1 MPKPKKYW
9 GVERNANRHGRLRWY
24 FRRPDRKGAPRI
36 RLPDSYGSLAFEAA
50 WRAAMAGQPLPL
62 GPGRARARQSRGTLG
77 WLVRLYLTSAE
88 FQAFRPA
95 TRKQRVAMLE
105 RLAAEKGAVD
115 LEDIGKGAIQDSL
128 NARRATPPMANVW
141 LGTVSNLFAWATR
154 ECLPDPLTG
163 ASVPILAEN
172 PCEGIK
178 RLAIPRSADPDEESG
193 HPTFSDEDLARFE
206 AAYAEGTR
214 ERLAY
219 SVLLY
224 TGLRIGDA
232 ARLGRQHVLKDGSIK
247 IKTEKTGADVTIG
260 IVPPLARDLAAGPH
274 GRPEVLNF
282 LTGARGLAMDKSTL
296 GHWFGAACQAIG
308 LDRSAHGLR
317 KASARLYAERGASVA
332 QLMALFGWRTPAI
345 AMRYVA
351 MADRKRM
358 ALDAQAAMDWTRSR
372 TGNSPTPGLG
382 GGTGGKSHTGSR
394 S

>member
-1 MPKPKKYW
+1 M
-9 GVERNANRHGRLRWY
+9 
-24 FRRPDRKGAPRI
+24 F
-36 RLPDSYGSLAFEAA
+36 
-50 WRAAMAGQPLPL
+50 
-62 GPGRARARQSRGTLG
+62 
-77 WLVRLYLTSAE
+77 
-88 FQAFRPA
+88 
-95 TRKQRVAMLE
+95 E

-206 AAYAEGTR
+206 AGYPEGTR

-260 IVPPLARDLAAGPH
+260 IVPPLASALAAGPH

-308 LDRSAHGLR
+308 LDRTAHGLR
-317 KASARLYAERGASVA
+317 KASARLYAERGPSVA
-332 QLMALFGWRTPAI
+332 QLRALFGWRTPAI

-358 ALDAQAAMDWTRSR
+358 A
-372 TGNSPTPGLG
+372 
-382 GGTGGKSHTGSR
+382 
-394 S
+394 

>member
-163 ASVPILAEN
+163 ASAPILAEN
-172 PCEGIK
+172 
-178 RLAIPRSADPDEESG
+178 R
-193 HPTFSDEDLARFE
+193 
-206 AAYAEGTR
+206 
-214 ERLAY
+214 
-219 SVLLY
+219 
-224 TGLRIGDA
+224 
-232 ARLGRQHVLKDGSIK
+232 
-247 IKTEKTGADVTIG
+247 
-260 IVPPLARDLAAGPH
+260 
-274 GRPEVLNF
+274 
-282 LTGARGLAMDKSTL
+282 ARGSSDSRSRGAPIRTKSRAIRPSAMRTL
-296 GHWFGAACQAIG
+296 PA
-308 LDRSAHGLR
+308 SKPPMR
-317 KASARLYAERGASVA
+317 KGRASAWPIPCCSIPV
-332 QLMALFGWRTPAI
+332 
-345 AMRYVA
+345 
-351 MADRKRM
+351 
-358 ALDAQAAMDWTRSR
+358 
-372 TGNSPTPGLG
+372 
-382 GGTGGKSHTGSR
+382 
-394 S
+394 